1 MFCMHL
7 ILLFIAFGIIVSL
20 LSVKILNLTQAMEND
35 KSPLQLVQM
44 PVVTVET
51 RKKSFGRS
59 RSRTDSDDLTQ
70 RFSTR
75 SPFFS
80 WC

>member
-1 MFCMHL
+1 MHYL
-7 ILLFIAFGIIVSL
+7 VLL
-20 LSVKILNLTQAMEND
+20 VKILNLTQAMEDN

-51 RKKSFGRS
+51 RKKSFGRT
-59 RSRTDSDDLTQ
+59 RSRNDSDDLTQ
-70 RFSTR
+70 SFTTR

>member
-1 MFCMHL
+1 VHVTVAGCT
-7 ILLFIAFGIIVSL
+7 
-20 LSVKILNLTQAMEND
+20 VKVLNLTQALEND

-44 PVVTVET
+44 PVITLET

-59 RSRTDSDDLTQ
+59 RSRTESDDLTQ
-70 RFSTR
+70 SFTTR

>member
-1 MFCMHL
+1 MLMSRME
-7 ILLFIAFGIIVSL
+7 ILYLFTGGCA
-20 LSVKILNLTQAMEND
+20 VKILNLTQAMEDD

-51 RKKSFGRS
+51 RSKSFGRS
-59 RSRTDSDDLTQ
+59 RQRTESDDMTQ